1 LKPAETLP
9 YVWVDNAT
17 SLAEMLAQLRASPVV
32 AVDTESDSLYVYFE
46 KVCLLQFSTADTDY
60 LVDPLAVD
68 VTPLGEFFADEQYE
82 KVFHAAEY
90 DILCLKRDYGF
101 TFTNLFDTM
110 VAARVLGWGKYGLGP
125 ILESRFDVQ
134 LNKQMQ
140 RYNWGIR
147 PLRAEAL
154 SYAHQDTHFLLPLRS
169 LQLKELRTKNR
180 LDEARQ
186 AFQRQTQVEPTP
198 KVFDPED
205 FWRVRGARDLLPVEQ
220 AVLRELYIFRDR
232 CARELNRPPF
242 KVIND
247 AALIRLAQVHPADR
261 RSLGQVKGLSY
272 FMRQHEGAKL
282 LEAIAK
288 GLSASPPC
296 YPRNRHNHVSDKT
309 VALYEELRAWRNSLA
324 KARNVEPDVILS
336 NNTLM
341 ALARKA
347 PHTPQE
353 LARAEILDDW
363 QRKTYGDD
371 LLRVLRHRSSDGHGR

>member
-1 LKPAETLP
+1 LRSPETAP
-9 YVWVDNAT
+9 YVWVDNALA
-17 SLAEMLAQLRASPVV
+17 LAEMLARLRTSPVV

-68 VTPLGEFFADEQYE
+68 VTPLGDFFADEQYE

-110 VAARVLGWGKYGLGP
+110 VAARVLGWGQYGLGP

-140 RYNWGIR
+140 RYNWGVR
-147 PLRAEAL
+147 PLQAEAL
-154 SYAHQDTHFLLPLRS
+154 DYARLDTHFLLPLRG
-169 LQLKELRTKNR
+169 LQLKELQAKKR
-180 LDEARQ
+180 LVEARQ

-205 FWRVRGARDLLPVEQ
+205 FWRIRGARDLLPAEQ

-232 CARELNRPPF
+232 CAREFNRPPF
-242 KVIND
+242 KVINN
-247 AALIRLAQVHPADR
+247 AALIRLAQVHPTDR
-261 RSLGQVKGLSY
+261 RALGQIKGLSY
-272 FMRQHEGAKL
+272 LMRHHEGTKL

-288 GLSASPPC
+288 GLEAPPPC
-296 YPRNRHNHVSDKT
+296 YPRNRHNHVSDET
-309 VALYEELRAWRNSLA
+309 VALYEELRAWRNNLA

-336 NNTLM
+336 NSTLM
-341 ALARKA
+341 ALAKKA
-347 PHTPQE
+347 PRTPQE
-353 LARAEILDDW
+353 LAGIEALDDW
-363 QRKTYGDD
+363 QRRTYGDD
-371 LLRVLRHRSSDGHGR
+371 LLRVLEHRSSDDR